1 MCIGAD
7 CMRKYI
13 LLYMHTVGLRP
24 ALCGVPDF
32 EQEERKYMANN
43 EEKNTKV
50 KKTRQPAGS
59 GTKKQEKTGG
69 AKNPAPKNVSALDAA
84 IAAAISAPKPPKK
97 AAQYQKY
104 KLNQPKQ
111 RSKKDSKKQSKLEK
125 IERQEAA
132 SDIAQQIKQPKTSQK
147 QERNANQNANAGINA
162 GFNVNAPE
170 ILQEPKQSKRQSHQA
185 KDATVRIV
193 PLGGLNEIGKNMTL
207 IEYGDDIVIIDC
219 GMTFPDAEM
228 PGVDIVI
235 PDFTYVEK
243 NADKV
248 RGVLLTH
255 GHEDHIGGIPY
266 LLKKADVPIYGTRL
280 TLGLVENK
288 LKEHNLGKVKM
299 NVVRPGDVV
308 RLGSMSAEFIR
319 VNHSIPDAVA
329 IAIMTPAGTLIHM
342 GDFKVDY
349 TPIEGGIIDLPR
361 LAQLGSE
368 GVLALMSDS
377 TNSERQG
384 FTPSERIVGESFER
398 LFAKAEG
405 KRIIIATFSSNVH
418 RIQQVINCAASHGRK
433 VAIFG
438 RSMINV
444 IRLAMELGYLKV
456 PEGVLIDI
464 DKMQGYTDG
473 EIVLITTGSQG
484 EPMSALTRMAL
495 NDHRQVSITEND
507 YIIISARP
515 IPGNEKF
522 VGRVVNE
529 LLKLGAEVV
538 YEEMYEVHVS
548 GHACQEE
555 QKLILSLV
563 RPQYF
568 VPVHGEFKHLTRH
581 AETARELGIPAK
593 NILIADIGNVVE
605 INNRGIRINGT
616 VPSGKVMVDGLG
628 VGDVGAVV
636 LKDRKHLA
644 QDGVIT
650 VAVTIDKI
658 DRRILSG
665 PELVSRGFVYEKESE
680 ELMVKAKALAQ
691 GVLQTELATRHD
703 YTAIR
708 NKLRDELGDFFF
720 SKTKRRPMVI
730 PTILD
735 I

>member
-1 MCIGAD
+1 
-7 CMRKYI
+7 
-13 LLYMHTVGLRP
+13 
-24 ALCGVPDF
+24 
-32 EQEERKYMANN
+32 MANN
-43 EEKNTKV
+43 EQKNTKKG
-50 KKTRQPAGS
+50 KKRPSSQNNKTKEGVLLTAGAS
-59 GTKKQEKTGG
+59 T
-69 AKNPAPKNVSALDAA
+69 SALDAA

-97 AAQYQKY
+97 AAQYHKSKAAAKSKSQKAG
-104 KLNQPKQ
+104 KKP
-111 RSKKDSKKQSKLEK
+111 SKAKISDAEIFDEIMEMEEIKGDVIPAEK
-125 IERQEAA
+125 ISGEKKSKGKRTAKSSVPKLTKESDKASSKVPAQRKPRSVKQQTVAVEAA
-132 SDIAQQIKQPKTSQK
+132 PAPVAGLSQAAFSFPKK
-147 QERNANQNANAGINA
+147 GGE
-162 GFNVNAPE
+162 
-170 ILQEPKQSKRQSHQA
+170 
-185 KDATVRIV
+185 VRIIA
-193 PLGGLNEIGKNMTL
+193 LGGLNEIGKNMYL
-207 IEYGDDIVIIDC
+207 VEYGQDIVIIDC

-235 PDFTYVEK
+235 PDFTYVER
-243 NADKV
+243 NIDRV

-266 LLKKADVPIYGTRL
+266 LLKKADIPIYGTKL

-288 LKEHNLGKVKM
+288 LKEHNLGKVRL
-299 NVVRPGDVV
+299 NVVSAGETV
-308 RLGSMSAEFIR
+308 RLGGIYAEFIK
-319 VNHSIPDAVA
+319 VNHSIPGAVA
-329 IAIMTPAGTLIHM
+329 VALKTPVGNIIHM

-361 LAQLGSE
+361 FAQLGSE
-368 GVLALMSDS
+368 GVLALLSDS
-377 TNSERQG
+377 TNSERSG
-384 FTPSERIVGESFER
+384 FTPSEKIVGESFDG
-398 LFAKAEG
+398 LFAKADG

-418 RIQQVINCAASHGRK
+418 RVQQVLNYAEKYNRK
-433 VAIFG
+433 VAVFG

-444 IRLAMELGYLKV
+444 IKLSAELGYLRV
-456 PEGVLIDI
+456 PDGILIDI
-464 DKMQGYTDG
+464 DQMKNYSDG

-555 QKLILSLV
+555 QKLILSLT
-563 RPQYF
+563 RPKYF
-568 VPVHGEFKHLTRH
+568 IPIHGEYKHLVRH
-581 AETARELGIPAK
+581 AKTARALGVPDE
-593 NILIADIGNVVE
+593 NIMIADIGNVIE
-605 INNRGIRINGT
+605 INGSGIRLNGSVT
-616 VPSGKVMVDGLG
+616 AGKVMVDGLG

-644 QDGVIT
+644 EDGVIT
-650 VAVTIDKI
+650 VAITIDRL
-658 DRRILSG
+658 DRKLLSG
-665 PELVSRGFVYEKESE
+665 PEFASKGFVYEKESE
-680 ELMVKAKALAQ
+680 ELIVKAKSLALE
-691 GVLQTELATRHD
+691 VINSELSTRHD

-708 NKLRDELGDFFF
+708 NKLKDELSDYFF
-720 SKTKRRPMVI
+720 SRTKRRPMII

>member
-1 MCIGAD
+1 
-7 CMRKYI
+7 
-13 LLYMHTVGLRP
+13 
-24 ALCGVPDF
+24 
-32 EQEERKYMANN
+32 MANN

-50 KKTRQPAGS
+50 KKTRQPKNE
-59 GTKKQEKTGG
+59 GTKKQDKAAN
-69 AKNPAPKNVSALDAA
+69 AKNSAPKNVTALDAA

-104 KLNQPKQ
+104 KLSQPKQ
-111 RSKKDSKKQSKLEK
+111 KNKKDSKKQSKLEK
-125 IERQEAA
+125 IEKQEAA
-132 SDIAQQIKQPKTSQK
+132 SDIAQQIKQPKSSSK
-147 QERNANQNANAGINA
+147 QERNSQER
-162 GFNVNAPE
+162 NAPE
-170 ILQEPKQSKRQSHQA
+170 RIVPEIVEEPKQNTSKRSHQS
-185 KDATVRIV
+185 KDAAVRIV

-266 LLKKADVPIYGTRL
+266 LLKKTDVPIYGTRL
-280 TLGLVENK
+280 TLGLVESK

-299 NVVRPGDVV
+299 NTVRPGDTVK
-308 RLGSMSAEFIR
+308 LGSMSAEFIR

-329 IAIMTPAGTLIHM
+329 IAIKTPAGTLIHM

-377 TNSERQG
+377 TNSERTG

-398 LFAKAEG
+398 LFARAEG

-444 IRLAMELGYLKV
+444 IRLAIDLGYLKV

-464 DKMQGYTDG
+464 DKMSGYTDG

-563 RPQYF
+563 RPKYF

-593 NILIADIGNVVE
+593 NILIADIGNIVE

-665 PELVSRGFVYEKESE
+665 PEIVSHGFVYEKENE
-680 ELMVKAKALAQ
+680 ELMVKARALAQ

-720 SKTKRRPMVI
+720 SKTKRRPMII

>member
-1 MCIGAD
+1 
-7 CMRKYI
+7 
-13 LLYMHTVGLRP
+13 
-24 ALCGVPDF
+24 
-32 EQEERKYMANN
+32 MASN
-43 EEKNTKV
+43 EEKNTKT
-50 KKTRQPAGS
+50 KKQKKSRQPAENN
-59 GTKKQEKTGG
+59 TQQK
-69 AKNPAPKNVSALDAA
+69 PASALDAA

-97 AAQYQKY
+97 SVQYQKS
-104 KLNQPKQ
+104 KITSGKSKNKTNANKSEAKETKEIKEVKETKSRNKNEAKKPQKKESTASKEIKEVKELKEPAVPAKQNQ
-111 RSKKDSKKQSKLEK
+111 RSRKNQVKPDNIGSSTVQKSNIPLK
-125 IERQEAA
+125 II
-132 SDIAQQIKQPKTSQK
+132 S
-147 QERNANQNANAGINA
+147 
-162 GFNVNAPE
+162 
-170 ILQEPKQSKRQSHQA
+170 
-185 KDATVRIV
+185 
-193 PLGGLNEIGKNMTL
+193 LGGLNEIGKNMTL
-207 IEYGDDIVIIDC
+207 VECGNDIVIIDC

-243 NADKV
+243 NIDRV
-248 RGVLLTH
+248 RAVLLTH

-266 LLKKADVPIYGTRL
+266 LLKKVDVPIYGTRL
-280 TLGLVENK
+280 TLGLIESK
-288 LKEHNLGKVKM
+288 LKEHNLKAKM
-299 NVVRPGDVV
+299 NFVTPGDTV
-308 RLGSMSAEFIR
+308 RLGGFTAEFIK
-319 VNHSIPDAVA
+319 VNHSIPGAVA
-329 IAIMTPAGTLIHM
+329 IALNTPAGTVVHM

-361 LAQLGSE
+361 LAQLGSN

-377 TNSERQG
+377 TNAERSG
-384 FTPSERIVGESFER
+384 FTPSERIVGDSFER
-398 LFAKAEG
+398 LFNRAEG
-405 KRIIIATFSSNVH
+405 RRIIIATFSSNVH
-418 RIQQVINCAASHGRK
+418 RIQQVINSAERHGRK

-444 IRLAMELGYLKV
+444 IKLSIELGYLKV
-456 PEGVLIDI
+456 PEGILIDI
-464 DKMQGYTDG
+464 DKMNGYSDG

-495 NDHRQVSITEND
+495 NDHRQVSITAND

-522 VGRVVNE
+522 VGRVVNQ

-563 RPQYF
+563 RPEYF
-568 VPVHGEFKHLTRH
+568 IPVHGEYKHLARH
-581 AETARELGIPAK
+581 AETAHSLGIPYE
-593 NILIADIGNVVE
+593 NIMISDIGNVIE
-605 INNRGIRINGT
+605 ITDKGIRQNGT

-644 QDGVIT
+644 EDGVII
-650 VAVTIDKI
+650 VSVTIDKI

-665 PELVSRGFVYEKESE
+665 PEIVSRGFVYEKESE
-680 ELMVKAKALAQ
+680 ELMAKAKALAS
-691 GVLQTELATRHD
+691 GVMETELSTRHD
-703 YTAIR
+703 YAAIR
-708 NKLRDELGDFFF
+708 NKLRDELGDYFF
-720 SKTKRRPMVI
+720 SKTKRRPMII

>member
-1 MCIGAD
+1 
-7 CMRKYI
+7 MR
-13 LLYMHTVGLRP
+13 TVGLRR
-24 ALCGVPDF
+24 ALCGVPDS
-32 EQEERKYMANN
+32 EREERKYMANN

-50 KKTRQPAGS
+50 KKTRQPANQGA
-59 GTKKQEKTGG
+59 KKQEKTG
-69 AKNPAPKNVSALDAA
+69 AKSPAPKNVSALDAA

-97 AAQYQKY
+97 AAQYQKF
-104 KLNQPKQ
+104 KLNQPK
-111 RSKKDSKKQSKLEK
+111 SKAKSKMDSKKQTKLEK
-125 IERQEAA
+125 IEKQEAA
-132 SDIAQQIKQPKTSQK
+132 ADIAQQIKQPKSSQK
-147 QERNANQNANAGINA
+147 QDRS
-162 GFNVNAPE
+162 VPE
-170 ILQEPKQSKRQSHQA
+170 TVVDASVDFSEALQPPKQSKRQSHQA
-185 KDATVRIV
+185 KDAVVRIV

-288 LKEHNLGKVKM
+288 LKEHNLGRVKT

-329 IAIMTPAGTLIHM
+329 IAIKTPAGTLIHM

-377 TNSERQG
+377 TNSERIG

-563 RPQYF
+563 RPKYF
-568 VPVHGEFKHLTRH
+568 VPVHGEYKHLTRH
-581 AETARELGIPAK
+581 AETARELGIPSK
-593 NILIADIGNVVE
+593 NILIADIGNVIE

-665 PELVSRGFVYEKESE
+665 PEIVSRGFVYEKESE

>member
-1 MCIGAD
+1 
-7 CMRKYI
+7 
-13 LLYMHTVGLRP
+13 
-24 ALCGVPDF
+24 
-32 EQEERKYMANN
+32 MANI
-43 EEKNTKV
+43 EEKNNKV
-50 KKTRQPAGS
+50 KRTRQPRNEAANP
-59 GTKKQEKTGG
+59 KKQEKSAN
-69 AKNPAPKNVSALDAA
+69 AKGTQQKGNSALDAA

-97 AAQYQKY
+97 AAQYQKS
-104 KLNQPKQ
+104 KLSQTK
-111 RSKKDSKKQSKLEK
+111 SKFKKEKDNKKQKLEK
-125 IERQEAA
+125 IETIEAVTE
-132 SDIAQQIKQPKTSQK
+132 INREIKQPKL
-147 QERNANQNANAGINA
+147 R
-162 GFNVNAPE
+162 
-170 ILQEPKQSKRQSHQA
+170 QA
-185 KDATVRIV
+185 KTEIIEEAEQQSNQHGRHRDTSVRII

-207 IEYGDDIVIIDC
+207 VECGDDIVIIDC

-243 NADKV
+243 NKDRI

-266 LLKKADVPIYGTRL
+266 LLKKADIPIYGTRL

-288 LKEHNLGKVKM
+288 LKEHNLGKVKQH
-299 NVVRPGDVV
+299 VVKPGDTV

-329 IAIMTPAGTLIHM
+329 IAVKTAAGTLIHM

-361 LAQLGSE
+361 FAQLGSE

-377 TNSERQG
+377 TNSERAG

-398 LFAKAEG
+398 LFARADG

-418 RIQQVINCAASHGRK
+418 RIQQVMNCAASHGRK

-438 RSMINV
+438 RSMIYV
-444 IRLAMELGYLKV
+444 IRLATELGYLKV
-456 PEGVLIDI
+456 PDGVLIDI
-464 DKMQGYTDG
+464 DKMHSYTDG

-515 IPGNEKF
+515 IPGNEKY

-563 RPQYF
+563 RPKYF
-568 VPVHGEFKHLTRH
+568 VPVHGEYKHLTRH
-581 AETARELGIPAK
+581 AHTALDMGIPAK
-593 NILIADIGNVVE
+593 NILIADIGNVIE
-605 INNRGIRINGT
+605 INSRGIRINGT

-650 VAVTIDKI
+650 LSVTIDKI
-658 DRRILSG
+658 DRRVLSG

-691 GVLQTELATRHD
+691 DVLNSELATRHD
-703 YTAIR
+703 YNAIR
-708 NKLRDELGDFFF
+708 NRLRDELGDFFF
-720 SKTKRRPMVI
+720 AKTKRRPMVI

>member
-1 MCIGAD
+1 
-7 CMRKYI
+7 
-13 LLYMHTVGLRP
+13 
-24 ALCGVPDF
+24 
-32 EQEERKYMANN
+32 MANNN
-43 EEKNTKV
+43 EEKIQKTV
-50 KKTRQPAGS
+50 KKSRAKSTDNQPVQD
-59 GTKKQEKTGG
+59 T
-69 AKNPAPKNVSALDAA
+69 NPLDAA

-97 AAQYQKY
+97 AAQYQ
-104 KLNQPKQ
+104 
-111 RSKKDSKKQSKLEK
+111 RSK
-125 IERQEAA
+125 
-132 SDIAQQIKQPKTSQK
+132 AQQTKQVKKTASK
-147 QERNANQNANAGINA
+147 TKLPAKSAITKSAKKEKTAA
-162 GFNVNAPE
+162 APE
-170 ILQEPKQSKRQSHQA
+170 VK
-185 KDATVRIV
+185 KDKAALASEIKKETSRTKKALKII

-207 IEYGDDIVIIDC
+207 VEYGDDIVIIDC

-235 PDFTYVEK
+235 PDYTYVEK
-243 NADKV
+243 NAGKI
-248 RGVLLTH
+248 RGVVLTH

-266 LLKKADVPIYGTRL
+266 LLKKINVPLYGTKL
-280 TLGLVENK
+280 TLGLIENK
-288 LKEHNLGKVKM
+288 LKEHNLGGVKL
-299 NVVRPGDVV
+299 NVITPSQSVK
-308 RLGSMSAEFIR
+308 LGAFTCEFIR
-319 VNHSIPDAVA
+319 VNHSIPGATA
-329 IAIMTPAGTLIHM
+329 IAIKTPAGTIIHM

-361 LAQLGSE
+361 LAELGSE

-377 TNSERQG
+377 TNAERSG

-398 LFAKAEG
+398 LFLRAEG

-418 RIQQVINCAASHGRK
+418 RVQQIINCAAKHNRK
-433 VAIFG
+433 VAVFG

-444 IRLAMELGYLKV
+444 IRLGMELGYLKA
-456 PEGVLIDI
+456 PEGVIIDI
-464 DKMQGYTDG
+464 DKMKNYPDG

-495 NDHRQVSITEND
+495 NDHRQVSITGND

-563 RPQYF
+563 RPKYF
-568 VPVHGEFKHLTRH
+568 IPVHGEYKHLVRH
-581 AETARELGIPAK
+581 AATAKELGIPEK
-593 NILIADIGNVVE
+593 NILIADIGNVIE
-605 INNRGIRINGT
+605 IKQNGIRLNGT
-616 VPSGKVMVDGLG
+616 VPAGKVMVDGLG
-628 VGDVGAVV
+628 VGDVGAAV

-644 QDGVIT
+644 RDGVI
-650 VAVTIDKI
+650 VLSLTIDKI
-658 DRRILSG
+658 DRRLLSG
-665 PELVSRGFVYEKESE
+665 PEIVSRGFVYEKESE
-680 ELMVKAKALAQ
+680 ELMVKARSLALAIINS
-691 GVLQTELATRHD
+691 ELSTRHD
-703 YTAIR
+703 YTAIKNR
-708 NKLRDELGDFFF
+708 LRDELGDFFF

>member
-1 MCIGAD
+1 
-7 CMRKYI
+7 
-13 LLYMHTVGLRP
+13 
-24 ALCGVPDF
+24 
-32 EQEERKYMANN
+32 MANN
-43 EEKNTKV
+43 EEKNTKTRR
-50 KKTRQPAGS
+50 KRQPSQNKKENEGS
-59 GTKKQEKTGG
+59 L
-69 AKNPAPKNVSALDAA
+69 SALDAA

-97 AAQYQKY
+97 AAQYQKS
-104 KLNQPKQ
+104 KTLSKPKSTSMPKSKSK
-111 RSKKDSKKQSKLEK
+111 SKKDGKKPAKSQITDAELFEEILEMEEINGKGGVTLADNASGGKKSKGKQQAKAPASKSSKAAQKASSARKSKPAKQSKPAEVV
-125 IERQEAA
+125 AA
-132 SDIAQQIKQPKTSQK
+132 SVPELSLATFAFPKK
-147 QERNANQNANAGINA
+147 GGE
-162 GFNVNAPE
+162 
-170 ILQEPKQSKRQSHQA
+170 
-185 KDATVRIV
+185 VRIIA
-193 PLGGLNEIGKNMTL
+193 LGGLNEIGKNMYL
-207 IEYGDDIVIIDC
+207 VEYGQDIVIIDC

-235 PDFTYVEK
+235 PDFTYVER
-243 NADKV
+243 NIDRV

-266 LLKKADVPIYGTRL
+266 LLKKADLPIYGTKL

-288 LKEHNLGKVKM
+288 LKEHNLGKVKL
-299 NVVRPGDVV
+299 NVISAGDTV
-308 RLGSMSAEFIR
+308 RLGCFSAEFIK
-319 VNHSIPDAVA
+319 VNHSIPGAVA
-329 IAIMTPAGTLIHM
+329 VALKTPVGNIIHM

-361 LAQLGSE
+361 FAQLGSE
-368 GVLALMSDS
+368 GVLALLSDS
-377 TNSERQG
+377 TNSERAG
-384 FTPSERIVGESFER
+384 FTPSERIVGESFDG

-418 RIQQVINCAASHGRK
+418 RVQQVINYARKYNRK

-444 IRLAMELGYLKV
+444 IKLSAELGYLKV
-456 PEGVLIDI
+456 PDGILIDI
-464 DKMQGYTDG
+464 DQMRNYSEG

-555 QKLILSLV
+555 QKLILSLT
-563 RPQYF
+563 RPKYF
-568 VPVHGEFKHLTRH
+568 IPVHGEFKHLARH
-581 AETARELGIPAK
+581 AATARALGIPAE
-593 NILIADIGNVVE
+593 NIMIADIGNVIE
-605 INNRGIRINGT
+605 ISGSGIRLNGSVT
-616 VPSGKVMVDGLG
+616 AGKVMVDGLG
-628 VGDVGAVV
+628 VGDVGAAV

-650 VAVTIDKI
+650 VAVTIDKL
-658 DRRILSG
+658 DRKLLAG

-680 ELMVKAKALAQ
+680 ELIEKARVLALE
-691 GVLQTELATRHD
+691 VVNSELLTRHD

-708 NKLRDELGDFFF
+708 NKLKDELGDYFFA
-720 SKTKRRPMVI
+720 KTKRRPMII